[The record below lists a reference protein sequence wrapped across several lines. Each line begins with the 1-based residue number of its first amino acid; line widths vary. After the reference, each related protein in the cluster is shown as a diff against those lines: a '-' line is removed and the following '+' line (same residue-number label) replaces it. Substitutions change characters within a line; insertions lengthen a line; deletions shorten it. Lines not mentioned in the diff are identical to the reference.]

1 MGGFVLCMLL
11 HATSEPAQ
19 YGLLIDFVGRG
30 KHIIFVYGTYNLNE
44 L

>member
-30 KHIIFVYGTYNLNE
+30 KHIIFVYGTYNWNE